1 VSMAGSGRAST
12 GKPHGDSP
20 RVDAARLFLTGLLSS
35 GGPRETC
42 LKHAQSLGGAWL
54 REQGLDGLMW
64 HTWRDEFEPDPP
76 AGLAALCAGHYTD
89 VARAEVQRRELKI
102 VLETLAA
109 QGVVPILFKGA
120 ALAHTVY
127 PNPACRAMGDL
138 DLWVAATEMPKAHA
152 ALERLGYVESS
163 KPTRPLAL
171 QKLMRNEVPMI
182 GTRPGLGLVEL
193 HWSAFGG
200 EWLRQVT
207 RVDLAGIRGRSMLVR
222 VAEQPAR
229 VMSPEDSLVQL
240 AAHMAVNHNMAS
252 PWLRTLADLTLLV
265 RKQGMDWDVVVER
278 ARAWRLATATWR
290 VLSLGADLAG
300 LEEAKPAVVQLAPST
315 MRRWWLNR
323 IANAT
328 SLVEMRD
335 MARGP
340 FRLVYLLLLADRTRD
355 ALRLMARALWPD
367 RDWLEARYGRSNL
380 AVQLRHL
387 VSAAQGK
394 P

>member
-1 VSMAGSGRAST
+1 V
-12 GKPHGDSP
+12 
-20 RVDAARLFLTGLLSS
+20 
-35 GGPRETC
+35 
-42 LKHAQSLGGAWL
+42 WL
-54 REQGLDGLMW
+54 RAQGLDGLTW
-64 HTWRDEFEPDPP
+64 HTWRDEFEQDPP
-76 AGLAALCAGHYTD
+76 AGLTELRAGHYTD
-89 VARAEVQRRELKI
+89 VARAEVQRRELQI
-102 VLETLAA
+102 VLEALTT

-138 DLWVAATEMPKAHA
+138 DLWVTVGEVPRAQA

-171 QKLMRNEVPMI
+171 QKLMRNEVPMV

-193 HWSAFGG
+193 HWSPFGG

-207 RVDLAGIRGRSMLVR
+207 RVDLAGIRARSALVH
-222 VAEQPAR
+222 VAGQPAR

-240 AAHMAVNHNMAS
+240 AAHMAVNHNLAS
-252 PWLRTLADLTLLV
+252 PWLRTLADVTLLV
-265 RKQGMDWDVVVER
+265 RKQGVDWDVVVER

-290 VLSLGADLAG
+290 VLSLAADLAG
-300 LEEAKPAVVQLAPST
+300 LEEAKPAVVQLAPSN
-315 MRRWWLNR
+315 MRRWWLDR

-340 FRLVYLLLLADRTRD
+340 FRFVYLLLLADRTRD
-355 ALRLMARALWPD
+355 ALWLMARALWPD

-387 VSAAQGK
+387 VSAARGR

>member
-1 VSMAGSGRAST
+1 MSAAGSGRAST
-12 GKPHGDSP
+12 GSPRGDST
-20 RVDAARLFLTGLLSS
+20 RVNAARLLLTGLLSAN
-35 GGPRETC
+35 GPRETC
-42 LKHAQSLGGAWL
+42 LAHAQSLGYVWL
-54 REQGLDGLMW
+54 RAQGLDGL
-64 HTWRDEFEPDPP
+64 TWQSWREEFEPDTA
-76 AGLAALCAGHYTD
+76 AGLSELGAGHYAA
-89 VARAEVQRRELKI
+89 VARAEVQRRELQR
-102 VLETLAA
+102 VLEALAV

-127 PNPACRAMGDL
+127 PSPACRAMGDL
-138 DLWVAATEMPKAHA
+138 DLWVTAGEMPRAQA

-171 QKLMRNEVPMI
+171 QRLMRNEVPMV

-207 RVDLAGIRGRSMLVR
+207 NIDLAGIRARAARVR
-222 VAEQPAR
+222 VAGQPAR
-229 VMSPEDSLVQL
+229 VMSPEDSLIQL
-240 AAHMAVNHNMAS
+240 AAHMAVNHNLAA
-252 PWLRTLADLTLLV
+252 PWLRTLVDVTLLV
-265 RKQGMDWDVVVER
+265 RKQGVDWSLIVER

-290 VLSLGADLAG
+290 VLSLAVDLAG
-300 LEEAKPAVVQLAPST
+300 LEEAKPAVAQLAPVPV
-315 MRRWWLNR
+315 RRWWLDR
-323 IANAT
+323 AANAA

-335 MARGP
+335 MTRGP
-340 FRLVYLLLLADRTRD
+340 FRFVYLLLLADCARD
-355 ALRLMARALWPD
+355 ALRLLARALWPD

-387 VSAAQGK
+387 VSAARGR